1 MCFWETVAL
10 LALVALVA
18 VFVLVGS
25 GGVKTTVL
33 SRAPAIKITVLIQC
47 WASARREAQMC
58 PPKRPF
64 LVRFGD
70 AGGPR
75 VVVASSLRRTGPP
88 QTPPKAPQHARV
100 CALEAA
106 GPRPPRNPKVIQNAF
121 LMLLWNRGSCGSC
134 GSCGFFSACVLLCGA
149 L

>member
-1 MCFWETVAL
+1 MAL

-75 VVVASSLRRTGPP
+75 VVVASSLRRTEPP
-88 QTPPKAPQHARV
+88 
-100 CALEAA
+100 
-106 GPRPPRNPKVIQNAF
+106 PRPLQKRPNTRVFVPLRQPAPGRPETQK
-121 LMLLWNRGSCGSC
+121 
-134 GSCGFFSACVLLCGA
+134 
-149 L
+149 